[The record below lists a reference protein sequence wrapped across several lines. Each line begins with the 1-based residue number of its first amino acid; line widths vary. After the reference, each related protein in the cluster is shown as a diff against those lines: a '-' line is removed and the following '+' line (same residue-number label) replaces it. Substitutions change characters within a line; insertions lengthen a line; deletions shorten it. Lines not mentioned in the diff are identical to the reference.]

1 MGITEVLTIIFV
13 VLKLTGRID
22 WSWWIVCLPE
32 IIVVALYLG
41 VFIWDVVERIMYN
54 GAIRKWRRGK

>member
-1 MGITEVLTIIFV
+1 MGITELLTIFFV

-32 IIVVALYLG
+32 IFVVALYLG
-41 VFIWDVVERIMYN
+41 VFIWDIVERIMYN